1 MPSVELLTPGQ
12 TIDLDP
18 ESAERLDAFLM
29 NIPSGIVEEC
39 HKFTLCITGAD
50 RGLFYMPPG
59 VWRGRFETSL
69 GRRLQAHEM
78 RLASGSVSESLWDAL
93 YAKRREVRG
102 RG

>member
-12 TIDLDP
+12 SIDLDP

-29 NIPSGIVEEC
+29 GIPPGIAEEC
-39 HKFTLCITGAD
+39 HKFTMCITGAD

-59 VWRGRFETSL
+59 IWERRFRDSI
-69 GRRLQAHEM
+69 GRRLEAHDM
-78 RLASGSVSESLWDAL
+78 RIAAGVATESLWQAL
-93 YAKRREVRG
+93 YGKRREVRG

>member
-1 MPSVELLTPGQ
+1 MPAVELLTPGQ
-12 TIDLDP
+12 SIDLDP
-18 ESAERLDAFLM
+18 DSAERLDAFLM
-29 NIPSGIVEEC
+29 NVPTGITEEC

-59 VWRGRFETSL
+59 IWEQRFQQSL

-78 RLASGSVSESLWDAL
+78 RLTTGANPESLWDAL